1 MERTHSLSGNLKAAD
16 HATNSGS
23 AKVEDSAQVAHETI
37 DKIAENASA
46 QVDHSAEA
54 VHHAIDRASDTTMYA
69 AEWASTLAAQ
79 GRQMH
84 ARFAESASTSIRA
97 RPFAMVAGA
106 VAVGFLLGR
115 LARR

>member
-1 MERTHSLSGNLKAAD
+1 MEQTYSLSGNLDPASRAA
-16 HATNSGS
+16 NSVN
-23 AKVEDSAQVAHETI
+23 AKVEDAAQAAHETI
-37 DKIAENASA
+37 DKIAENASV
-46 QVDHSAEA
+46 QVENSAET
-54 VHHAIDRASDTTMYA
+54 VHHAIDRASDTTASA
-69 AEWASTLAAQ
+69 AEWAAALAAQ